1 MAKIS
6 IQDISKSDRPNQI
19 DGFLSNLTDAELS
32 TIQGGGSPYKGWKRS
47 GPPTIDPG
55 YPL

>member
-6 IQDISKSDRPNQI
+6 IQDITTDLPKQTQE
-19 DGFLSNLTDAELS
+19 LLTDLTDSELT
-32 TIQGGGSPYKGWKRS
+32 TIKGGGSPYKGWKRS
-47 GPPTIDPG
+47 GPPTTDPG

>member
-47 GPPTIDPG
+47 GPN
-55 YPL
+55 Y